1 MLRDDLIA
9 ARALIDTPEKWGK
22 GSDISP
28 ANGRYCAAVACND
41 FRSPAAMFDLLF
53 EALPERFQQRG
64 GLIRVGAVFDFNDH
78 PTTTHADVLALFDR
92 AIQAATPEPEN
103 RS

>member
-22 GSDISP
+22 GWGTERR
-28 ANGRYCAAVACND
+28 GRECAATACVTIIPYGNGLSAMLDALRAQSPMPGEVWNYND
-41 FRSPAAMFDLLF
+41 DPS
-53 EALPERFQQRG
+53 
-64 GLIRVGAVFDFNDH
+64 
-78 PTTTHADVLALFDR
+78 TTHADIMALFDR

-103 RS
+103 KP